1 MTRPT
6 DLSTRLLLA
15 WILLGSSIFLPARN
29 CNAQS
34 QASTPPSQTHAQIEK
49 VPNLY
54 RIKQVLISY
63 HDCSCSCGCYQNEI
77 DQVAGEAQSYLEK
90 RLAHT
95 TQQAGKLAIVL
106 DIDDTALSDYDFLQS
121 IDFGYRTDLFNAW
134 VSQER
139 GAPIAAVLR
148 LFNFAVQNKVA
159 VFFVTGRPESQ
170 RQATVDNLEK
180 AGYHGWT
187 DLFMKSD
194 NFHPRRISRFKSP
207 VRHTIAAKGYTI
219 VINLGD
225 QRSDLEGEGA
235 ELSLKLPNPFY
246 YIR

>member
-1 MTRPT
+1 M
-6 DLSTRLLLA
+6 LVGIL
-15 WILLGSSIFLPARN
+15 ILLHAGN
-29 CNAQS
+29 CDAQT
-34 QASTPPSQTHAQIEK
+34 QASSSPSKTHAQIEK

-54 RIKQVLISY
+54 RIKKVLISY

-77 DQVAGEAQSYLEK
+77 DQVAGEGESYLEK

-95 TQQAGKLAIVL
+95 TQQTGKPAIVL
-106 DIDDTALSDYDFLQS
+106 DIDDTALSDYDFFQS

-139 GAPIAAVLR
+139 GLPIPAVLR

-170 RQATVDNLEK
+170 RQATVENLEK

-187 DLFMKSD
+187 NLVMKPD
-194 NFHPRRISRFKSP
+194 NFHPQSISEFKSP
-207 VRHTIAAKGYTI
+207 ARHTITANGYTI

-225 QRSDLEGEGA
+225 QISDLEGERA

-246 YIR
+246 YIQ